1 MSSSSGLYFAVVA
14 FVVLI
19 CVGQLTAINQK
30 IDSLHKISKIKSY
43 RLKSDSRLTTDLD
56 NSFNSFKRKD
66 HIGKKIR
73 KTREKAGKRII
84 SEERSAAIKSSKT
97 QQQELSHA
105 KNNITTEN
113 KKRQYIYGSP
123 SAILPAGAIPRQFVA
138 YPNAGLHRG

>member
-1 MSSSSGLYFAVVA
+1 MSSTSGLYFAVVA

-30 IDSLHKISKIKSY
+30 FDSLHKISKIKSY
-43 RLKSDSRLTTDLD
+43 RLKSDARLTTDLD
-56 NSFNSFKRKD
+56 NSFNTFKRKD

-73 KTREKAGKRII
+73 KTREKAGKR
-84 SEERSAAIKSSKT
+84 EERSTVRKSSKT

-105 KNNITTEN
+105 KNNITSEN
-113 KKRQYIYGSP
+113 TKRQYIYGSP